1 MDIAYLKEKIK
12 HGENIPFLLSKKKML
27 FVSIIFIIFACISI
41 WMAFSGNT
49 LSAKVVGIACLLLC
63 GYFGL
68 LFVKPL
74 FRRQMPPVISLNK
87 NCLDIFLNPLNEN
100 SPFISIQW
108 SDILNIYI
116 EIVKGSKGRKTY
128 YLALTCIDSAMQNI
142 QNQIK
147 QLSFVSIRICSIR
160 NNIVLLNISSFIDI
174 SLSDILH
181 LLEEIHKD
189 LTAER
194 H

>member
-12 HGENIPFLLSKKKML
+12 HGENIPFLLSKKKMI

-49 LSAKVVGIACLLLC
+49 LSAKVVGIACFLLC

-74 FRRQMPPVISLNK
+74 FSRQMPPVISLNK
-87 NCLDIFLNPLNEN
+87 DCLDIFLNPLKQN
-100 SPFISIQW
+100 SPFISIRW
-108 SDILNIYI
+108 GDISYIYI
-116 EIVKGSKGRKTY
+116 EIVKGSKGHKNY
-128 YLALTCIDSAMQNI
+128 YLALTCTDSAIQNI
-142 QNQIK
+142 QNQLK
-147 QLSFVSIRICSIR
+147 QLSFVSIRICSVR

-174 SLSDILH
+174 SLSDLLP
-181 LLEEIHKD
+181 LLEETHKD